1 MFGKEKDDAAQAGS
15 GAVNTAIDARKS
27 DSQPSAAPSII
38 SADMKVVGNLQSGG
52 DVQIEGSVEGDIK
65 SRTVT
70 IGEKAHI
77 NGSVNADMAN
87 ILGRI
92 SGKINAS
99 SVRIAKTA
107 NIQGDINYQ
116 TLSIEEGAVIDGQI
130 KRKEQGVKSDTAKKP
145 ATGDTAADATIAP
158 IKPSVAGGDGKP
170 SDVAPGAPGM
180 KPASGMKPSGGKP
193 LAS

>member
-15 GAVNTAIDARKS
+15 GAVNTALDARKS
-27 DSQPSAAPSII
+27 DSQPGAAPSII

-52 DVQIEGSVEGDIK
+52 DIQIEGSVEGDIK

-70 IGEKAHI
+70 IGEKANI

-99 SVRIAKTA
+99 SVRIAKSA
-107 NIQGDINYQ
+107 NIQGDINYL
-116 TLSIEEGAVIDGQI
+116 TLSIEEGAVIDGHL
-130 KRKEQGVKSDTAKKP
+130 KRKEKGDKSAAAKKP
-145 ATGDTAADATIAP
+145 EAGDSAADANIAA
-158 IKPSVAGGDGKP
+158 IKPSVAGGVGKP
-170 SDVAPGAPGM
+170 SGVTSGAP
-180 KPASGMKPSGGKP
+180 GMKPSGGKP
-193 LAS
+193 LVS